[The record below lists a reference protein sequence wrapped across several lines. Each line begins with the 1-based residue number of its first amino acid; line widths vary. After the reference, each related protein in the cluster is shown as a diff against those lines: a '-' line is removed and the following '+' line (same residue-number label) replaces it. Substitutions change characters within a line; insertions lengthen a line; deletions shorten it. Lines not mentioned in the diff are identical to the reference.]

1 MTHLEETLVVDEDE
15 EEEEEERRE
24 SEAQSCL
31 DRIWYSLNCSARF
44 DLVIISLPLRIS
56 KEIDRG
62 LCWQPSSLTSF
73 GLILRKGRIFL
84 QIHRHLEVH
93 RRVVGAGGG
102 VRFRREASTSGKRR
116 QRVYRSH
123 LLCYGKIRVRNDA
136 QRKRS
141 YQMWDF
147 YGHINYFFW
156 VNCF

>member
-62 LCWQPSSLTSF
+62 LC
-73 GLILRKGRIFL
+73 
-84 QIHRHLEVH
+84 
-93 RRVVGAGGG
+93 
-102 VRFRREASTSGKRR
+102 
-116 QRVYRSH
+116 
-123 LLCYGKIRVRNDA
+123 
-136 QRKRS
+136 
-141 YQMWDF
+141 
-147 YGHINYFFW
+147 
-156 VNCF
+156 